1 MTPSRRL
8 VITGLGTAPW
18 TMAAAVASPSRAT
31 AIIAAARSQI
41 GVTLL
46 YDARYV
52 RLAYPGG
59 DVPLDRGVCT
69 DVVVRALRA
78 VGLDLQRAVHEDMR
92 RAFSAYPRARSAR
105 GPDPSIDHRRVP
117 NLMTYFARHHR
128 ALQAGAAVEP
138 ADVLAWRLPGGAHHV
153 GLASDSRI
161 EGRLLVIH
169 NIGNGTREDDILEVF
184 ERIGHYR
191 LKPMPR

>member
-8 VITGLGTAPW
+8 VITGLGAAPW
-18 TMAAAVASPSRAT
+18 AAAALASPSRT
-31 AIIAAARSQI
+31 AAIVAAARSQI

-69 DVVVRALRA
+69 DVVVRALRV

-92 RAFSAYPRARSAR
+92 RAFSAYPRAWSAR
-105 GPDPSIDHRRVP
+105 APDPSIDHRRVP
-117 NLMTYFARHHR
+117 NLMTFFARHHR
-128 ALQAGAAVEP
+128 ALPPGADVEP
-138 ADVLAWRLPGGAHHV
+138 ADILAWRLPGGAHHI
-153 GLASDSRI
+153 GLASDRRI
-161 EGRLLVIH
+161 DARPLVIH
-169 NIGNGTREDDILEVF
+169 NIGNGTREEDILEVF
-184 ERIGHYR
+184 DRVGHYR
-191 LKPMPR
+191 LKPASG